1 MWETKLHINVD
12 EIDNVNNNNIITTII
27 GKMTTKT
34 QCITVNHT

>member
-27 GKMTTKT
+27 GKMTTK
-34 QCITVNHT
+34 HSA